1 MTNMKTFTP
10 NDRAKFRPLTYLAC
24 PYSHPDPKVK
34 DERCRKADRATAHLI
49 DTKGWNVFSPITH
62 SHPLAMC
69 GLKGSWEFWQKIDI
83 EYLLLS
89 ERVIVLC
96 LDGWREST
104 GVNAEIDIAKQ
115 LGIPISYMLRIP
127 EAGNFSQPFL
137 ATPCEEPMA
146 VSGNFAGPA
155 DSTNPKDLLG
165 VLKPQVNLVPSALI
179 LRVAKVMELGAKKY
193 GPFNWRTKKVRLT
206 VYAAAA
212 MRHILQLL
220 DGENTDAESNQ
231 THAAHAAACM
241 GILLDAEATG
251 NLIDDRA
258 MAGPAGKLIS
268 ELTEKKSL

>member
-1 MTNMKTFTP
+1 M
-10 NDRAKFRPLTYLAC
+10 
-24 PYSHPDPKVK
+24 
-34 DERCRKADRATAHLI
+34 
-49 DTKGWNVFSPITH
+49 GWNVFSPITH
-62 SHPLAMC
+62 SHPLALC
-69 GLKGSWEFWQKIDI
+69 GLKGSWEFWQKIDV
-83 EYLLLS
+83 EYLILS
-89 ERVIVLC
+89 ERVVVLC
-96 LDGWREST
+96 LDGWKEST
-104 GVNAEIDIAKQ
+104 GVTAELEIARQ
-115 LGIPISYMLRIP
+115 LGIEILYMSPLPNAKPISCP
-127 EAGNFSQPFL
+127 NSSCTAPP
-137 ATPCEEPMA
+137 ATTT
-146 VSGNFAGPA
+146 

-251 NLIDDRA
+251 SLIDDRA
-258 MAGPAGKLIS
+258 TAGPAGKLIS